1 MSRWVGF
8 LIAVIL
14 GVAAGLY
21 YGWAIDPVEY
31 VDTSPDS
38 LLIDYQADYVLMV
51 AEAYQVEENL
61 DLAARRLVALG
72 DAPLADLVQ
81 NAIVFGSRAGYVD
94 ADLAKMRS
102 LQSLLKDYTLS
113 STQQVPMSTEAQPL
127 P

>member
-14 GVAAGLY
+14 GIVAGLY
-21 YGWAIDPVEY
+21 YGWVIDPVEY

-51 AEAYQVEENL
+51 AEAYQVEGDLN
-61 DLAARRLVALG
+61 LAARRLSVLG
-72 DAPLADLVQ
+72 DTPLDELVQ
-81 NAIVFGSRAGYVD
+81 NAIIFGSRAGYVD
-94 ADLAKMRS
+94 ADLEKMRS
-102 LQSLLKDYTLS
+102 LGSLLSDYNLPSIQDTPL
-113 STQQVPMSTEAQPL
+113 PMEAQPV